1 MLTSIVPCQSS
12 GGPQLI
18 YDHQMAID
26 SEAQI
31 LYVQGGRVV
40 DGDWENI
47 KYSGLYAYE
56 TRKNKWT
63 LMWVTRSV
71 NLLLLVY
78 L

>member
-1 MLTSIVPCQSS
+1 MS
-12 GGPQLI
+12 
-18 YDHQMAID
+18 ID

-56 TRKNKWT
+56 IRKSKWT
-63 LMWVTRSV
+63 LM
-71 NLLLLVY
+71 
-78 L
+78 